1 MFGISRT
8 SSKLTDEF
16 GTINMSSTSL
26 YRRIIWYINHKHRHF
41 NLRVSLVGWP
51 TTLALAVPAA
61 IAIIP
66 PAINNRFIAIVKEQQ
81 PGMLL
86 DSGLGMR
93 NQRA

>member
-1 MFGISRT
+1 MT
-8 SSKLTDEF
+8 L
-16 GTINMSSTSL
+16 
-26 YRRIIWYINHKHRHF
+26 
-41 NLRVSLVGWP
+41 GWP